1 MSTDTSPSELR
12 DCGADRSSGA
22 SAAAQNGKDKEISLM
37 DLLIVVAERKN
48 IVLWITAAFIVL
60 SLIICLV
67 LPKRFTATVTLLP
80 PQQGSSAGSA
90 LSSQLGNL
98 GGIAALAGGG
108 LGLKSPNDMY
118 VAMFR
123 SRTVENAMAE
133 HFGLMKQYKTKY
145 LSDAGKAFESHSK
158 VDAGG
163 KDGLIRISVDDP
175 DPRRAAE
182 LANGY
187 VDQFRNL
194 SQHLAITEAAQ
205 RRLFFEQ
212 QLEQAKDSLATAE
225 EALKQTQQTT
235 GLILPDSQARAL
247 IEAAATLRAEIAA
260 KEVEIQSMRTFA
272 TSENSQVMQAEQELN
287 TLRGQLTKLGGAEE
301 TGDSGLL
308 VPKGQVPV
316 ASLEYLR
323 KVRDLKYYEAIFD
336 ILARQFEVAK
346 LDEAKQGALIQVVD
360 PAIPPDWR
368 SFPPKRV
375 LIVLLATVVGFVIG
389 LLAALVM
396 AGLQRARNDSEFGQ
410 KLKVLR
416 DLLFTGGEEP
426 PKRNVE
432 NLM

>member
-1 MSTDTSPSELR
+1 MPTGTSLPELQEHAGAPPVSSTAGQVTTD
-12 DCGADRSSGA
+12 
-22 SAAAQNGKDKEISLM
+22 EISLM
-37 DLLIVVAERKN
+37 DLLIVVAERKK
-48 IVLWITAAFIVL
+48 IVLWVTAVFAIL
-60 SLIICLV
+60 SLIISLL

-80 PQQGSSAGSA
+80 PQQSSSTGAA

-98 GGIAALAGGG
+98 GSVAALAGGS

-123 SRTVENAMAE
+123 SRTVENAVAE
-133 HFGLMKQYKTKY
+133 HFGLMQQYKMKY

-158 VDAGG
+158 VEAGA
-163 KDGLIRISVDDP
+163 KDGLIRVSVDDL

-212 QLEQAKDSLATAE
+212 QLQQAKDNLAAAE
-225 EALKQTQQTT
+225 EALKQTQQST
-235 GLILPDSQARAL
+235 GFIQPDSQARAL
-247 IEAAATLRAEIAA
+247 IEVAAALRAQIAA
-260 KEVEIQSMRTFA
+260 KQVEIQSMRTFA
-272 TSENSQVMQAEQELN
+272 TSENSQVVQAEQELS
-287 TLRGQLTKLGGAEE
+287 TLRGQLTQLGGSEE
-301 TGDSGLL
+301 TADSAFL
-308 VPKGQVPV
+308 VPKGKVPL

-323 KVRDLKYYEAIFD
+323 KLRDLKYYETVFE

-346 LDEAKQGALIQVVD
+346 LDEAKQGAVIQVVD

-375 LIVLLATVVGFVIG
+375 LIVLLATIAGFIVGLFV
-389 LLAALVM
+389 ALIV
-396 AGLQRARNDSEFGQ
+396 AGLQRARNDSEFGR
-410 KLKVLR
+410 KLKILR
-416 DLLFTGGEEP
+416 DTLFA
-426 PKRNVE
+426 RRHRAV
-432 NLM
+432 